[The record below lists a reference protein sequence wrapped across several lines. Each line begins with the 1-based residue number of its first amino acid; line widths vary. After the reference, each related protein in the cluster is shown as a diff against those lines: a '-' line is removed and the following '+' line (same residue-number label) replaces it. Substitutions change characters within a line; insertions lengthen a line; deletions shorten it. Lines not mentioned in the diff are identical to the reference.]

1 MFVPSF
7 AQNGEVDGYVHEQ
20 GTSLPINKAI
30 ITISNQKSSVLY
42 SCVTN
47 KEGKFHLSTK
57 GEELSLFILKV
68 SCMGYKT
75 ASCPM
80 GNKKK
85 FSYRTGAQGIC
96 LEGCLCESP
105 EDYPSQ

>member
-1 MFVPSF
+1 MRGLYCLIIFLFTMFVPSF

-80 GNKKK
+80 GKKK
-85 FSYRTGAQGIC
+85 VF
-96 LEGCLCESP
+96 L
-105 EDYPSQ
+105 